1 MRFFTAVFTAI
12 ALAAP
17 VFSSPTPLRTVE
29 KFEGKTSGK
38 YIVKLKE
45 GASKAAVIGKLRNS
59 TVTHD
64 WKLLNGFAGNLDSE
78 TVNLLRASPDVEYI
92 AEDGIVH
99 TFATQTNAPWGLAR
113 LSQDA
118 KLTNQ
123 NTGALTF
130 SYTYDNTAG
139 SGVDIYIIG
148 KASFHT
154 GVYTAHSQFGG
165 RARWGATFGGYA
177 NADGNGHGT
186 HVAGTAAG
194 SQYGVAKAAN
204 IIAVKVL
211 SDGGSGSVS
220 DIVSGLNWVA
230 NSAASSGRPS
240 VASLSLGGGASTA
253 LDNAVTAL
261 TNVGIHVTV
270 AAGNSNTNA
279 GSTSPARA
287 PAVITVGAS
296 TIADARASFSNYGAV
311 VDVFAPGQ
319 NVISSWI
326 GSTTATNNIS
336 GTSMATP
343 HVAGLVAYLIAKNGN
358 SSPAAIST
366 LIKNLSVK
374 NALTGIPSG
383 TVNYL
388 ANNA

>member
-1 MRFFTAVFTAI
+1 MRFFTAVLTAV

-17 VFSSPTPLRTVE
+17 VFAGPTPLRTVE
-29 KFEGKTSGK
+29 KYQGQTTGK
-38 YIVKLKE
+38 YIVKLKD
-45 GASKAAVIGKLRNS
+45 GASKSAIFSKLKNS

-64 WKLLNGFAGNLDSE
+64 WKLINGFAGDLDSA

-99 TFATQTNAPWGLAR
+99 TFVTQTNAPWGLAR

-118 KLTNQ
+118 RLSNQ
-123 NTGALTF
+123 DTSALTF
-130 SYTYDNTAG
+130 TYTYDASAG
-139 SGVDIYIIG
+139 AGVDIYIID
-148 KASFHT
+148 T
-154 GVYTAHSQFGG
+154 GVFTTHSQFGG

-177 NADGNGHGT
+177 SADGNGHGT
-186 HVAGTAAG
+186 HVSGTAAG
-194 SQYGVAKAAN
+194 SQFGVAKAAN

-211 SDGGSGSVS
+211 SDGGSGSLADV
-220 DIVSGLNWVA
+220 VSGINWVA
-230 NSAASSGRPS
+230 TAAAASGRPS
-240 VASLSLGGGASTA
+240 VASLSLGGGVSTP

-261 TNVGIHVTV
+261 TVAGIHVTV
-270 AAGNSNTNA
+270 AAGNSNADAST
-279 GSTSPARA
+279 TSPARA

-296 TIADARASFSNYGAV
+296 TIADARASFSNFGSV
-311 VDVFAPGQ
+311 VDIFAPGQ

-343 HVAGLVAYLIAKNGN
+343 HIAGLVAYLIAKNGN
-358 SSPAAIST
+358 SSPASIAATIQS
-366 LIKNLSVK
+366 LSVK
-374 NALTGIPSG
+374 NALSGIPSG
-383 TVNYL
+383 TVNFL